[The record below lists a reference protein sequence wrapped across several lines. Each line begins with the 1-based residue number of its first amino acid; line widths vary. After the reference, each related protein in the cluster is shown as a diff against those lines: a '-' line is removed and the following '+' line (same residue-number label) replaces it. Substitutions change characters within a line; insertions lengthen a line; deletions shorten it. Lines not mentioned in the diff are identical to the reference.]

1 MYISARQVDTCT
13 YNTRETSTSNDDCT
27 VTSRRTRLGV
37 DEEMRA
43 VFVFRDVEE
52 VETVLK
58 DGQELGVLS
67 ERDHV
72 MSCRHTSAASP
83 QLATMSII
91 QLKTASHTVGAQATA
106 KSEQLS
112 RYAGPA

>member
-1 MYISARQVDTCT
+1 MYGM
-13 YNTRETSTSNDDCT
+13 TRECDCT

-72 MSCRHTSAASP
+72 MSCRHTQVQLHSLP
-83 QLATMSII
+83 QC
-91 QLKTASHTVGAQATA
+91 Q
-106 KSEQLS
+106 
-112 RYAGPA
+112 

>member
-1 MYISARQVDTCT
+1 MYGM
-13 YNTRETSTSNDDCT
+13 TRECDCT

-67 ERDHV
+67 GEI
-72 MSCRHTSAASP
+72 T
-83 QLATMSII
+83 
-91 QLKTASHTVGAQATA
+91 
-106 KSEQLS
+106 
-112 RYAGPA
+112 